1 MYVLRIIAYVLVL
14 AGALN
19 WGLVGMFDF
28 DLIASIFG
36 AMTIVTRTI
45 YSLAGISAASL
56 LLLNRE
62 MFSNTC
68 SCTH

>member
-14 AGALN
+14 IGALN
-19 WGLVGMFDF
+19 WGLVGMFNF

-36 AMTIVTRTI
+36 DMTIITRTI
-45 YSLAGISAASL
+45 YSLAGISAVSL
-56 LLLNRE
+56 MFLSRE